1 MQKREKHEYTK
12 EDEDI
17 YIYSRIEYTLD
28 GASTFTFMKYKL
40 LRHTRECRHHNY
52 YNEELQ

>member
-17 YIYSRIEYTLD
+17 YIYSMIEYTLD
-28 GASTFTFMKYKL
+28 GANTFTFMKYKL
-40 LRHTRECRHHNY
+40 
-52 YNEELQ
+52 